1 MILTVGCM
9 EMSNRQY
16 RTKLAMYDQ
25 SPQFWQSAIWI
36 IVIFTIGVFF
46 SSLLTGCAEIRKL
59 TYPANF
65 TYIEK
70 KDLDSSMHKMSV
82 SLARLDTLVSAA
94 SPASQESQK
103 DIIQE
108 LNELKG
114 IASAIRG
121 KGEVTNHLVIDDHI
135 EDFISDIVN
144 AKLFAGDTPPN
155 YYYAGKLAGSCIGC
169 HQFR

>member
-1 MILTVGCM
+1 MTN
-9 EMSNRQY
+9 EQRQI
-16 RTKLAMYDQ
+16 KSVMYFQ
-25 SPQFWQSAIWI
+25 ALQFRQPMIWI
-36 IVIFTIGVFF
+36 IVVLIVGIFF
-46 SSLLTGCAEIRKL
+46 SLLLAGCAEIRKL

-94 SPASQESQK
+94 SPASLEAQK

-108 LNELKG
+108 LSELKG

-121 KGEVTNHLVIDDHI
+121 RGGVTNHLAIDDHI

-155 YYYAGKLAGSCIGC
+155 YYYAGKLAGSCTGC
-169 HQFR
+169 HQYR